1 MTIFTIIILIAFA
14 GALVG
19 QLGAAIERNCLG
31 QAGLFA
37 FEVVA
42 FAYLAEVLM

>member
-31 QAGLFA
+31 LAALFA
-37 FEVVA
+37 FEILA
-42 FAYLAEVLM
+42 FAYLAQTLM